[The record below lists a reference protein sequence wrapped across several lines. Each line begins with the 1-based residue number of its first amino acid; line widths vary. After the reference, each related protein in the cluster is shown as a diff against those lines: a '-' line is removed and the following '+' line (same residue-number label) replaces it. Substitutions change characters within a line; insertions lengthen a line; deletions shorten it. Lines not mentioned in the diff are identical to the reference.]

1 MRVLK
6 LLKQLAIICGIF
18 FAGHIFQTLTKF
30 PIPATVLGMI
40 FVLILLLTGIV
51 KLEQIDAVGQFLL
64 DHLTFLFIPG
74 GVGLIASL
82 DLIKDQWLQILILIV
97 ISTSIVITVTGLTV
111 QALKGGKKEEKIN
124 A

>member
-1 MRVLK
+1 MK

-18 FAGHIFQTLTKF
+18 YAGHIFQTATKF
-30 PIPATVLGMI
+30 PIPSTVLGMI
-40 FVLILLLTGIV
+40 FLLILLLTGII
-51 KLEQIDAVGQFLL
+51 KLEQIDSVGQFLL

-82 DLIKDQWLQILILIV
+82 DLIKDQWLQILILI
-97 ISTSIVITVTGLTV
+97 ILSTSIVITVTGLTV
-111 QALKGGKKEEKIN
+111 QALKGNKKEGKAN

>member
-1 MRVLK
+1 MSALK
-6 LLKQLAIICGIF
+6 LLKQLAIICAIF
-18 FAGHIFQTLTKF
+18 FAGHLFQTLTNF
-30 PIPATVLGMI
+30 PIPSTVLGMI
-40 FVLILLLTGIV
+40 LLLILLLTGVV
-51 KLEQIDAVGQFLL
+51 KLKQIEEVSQFLL

-97 ISTSIVITVTGLTV
+97 VSTSIVITVTGLTV
-111 QALKGGKKEEKIN
+111 QALKGSKKEGKIN